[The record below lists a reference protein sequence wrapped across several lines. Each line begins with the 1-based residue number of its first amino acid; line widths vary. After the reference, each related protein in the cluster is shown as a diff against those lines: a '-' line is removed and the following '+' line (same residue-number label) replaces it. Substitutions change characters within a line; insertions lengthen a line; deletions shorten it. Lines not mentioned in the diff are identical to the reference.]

1 VRSVILVSV
10 IVVTLSAAA
19 GSAAA
24 TDDVAPAL
32 NRVRSTS
39 PVIGALITQA
49 SAQSQTFRELI
60 QTISST
66 DGVVYVEEGE
76 CGFGV
81 QACLARVT
89 TAGDNRWLWVFVN
102 IDTDDWELMGSIGHE
117 LQHAL
122 EVLNEPSVD
131 STAAMFM
138 LYSRIGWRGFGRAFE
153 TYAAV
158 ETGTAIRAEIL
169 KSQRAD

>member
-1 VRSVILVSV
+1 M
-10 IVVTLSAAA
+10 
-19 GSAAA
+19 
-24 TDDVAPAL
+24 
-32 NRVRSTS
+32 NRVRSTN
-39 PVIGALITQA
+39 PVITGLITQA
-49 SAQSQTFRELI
+49 SAQSPTFRELI
-60 QTISST
+60 HTISST
-66 DGVVYVEEGE
+66 DGVVYVEEGA

-102 IDTDDWELMGSIGHE
+102 TDTDDWDLMGSIGHE

-122 EVLNEPSVD
+122 EVLNEPSVT

-138 LYSRIGWRGFGRAFE
+138 LYSRIGWRGLGRAFE